1 MFSPSPTVPFW
12 HLTGVPMKR
21 GICISNAGRG
31 ILLGLLPPR
40 PVVQLFSLLF
50 VYLFFFFYLI
60 IIIWL
65 FSNASVRN
73 VYRMRRWGVS
83 AEAAVS
89 RLAQTLWRSL
99 QCNLCGYIWI
109 QMAATREYRRKKQRK
124 NPDGISDGGPL
135 SEHPWMYDIINLTF
149 IPFFFCIHAV
159 SPPSTATLPCLLP
172 SPPLAFINNYRSNL
186 WYFQRSESQQKKR
199 GRNARPPPVEA
210 PLVIALHPVRVCFPW
225 KLHQVGRQ
233 IWGQACRGAELR
245 RRELEGEVAENTQ
258 GRKIMFYVII
268 FFFVKKR
275 EGQFLQRWHLQDCSS
290 VPPGEHRT

>member
-21 GICISNAGRG
+21 GICISNAGRV
-31 ILLGLLPPR
+31 ILLGLLPHPSCSAVIFS
-40 PVVQLFSLLF
+40 VVCLS
-50 VYLFFFFYLI
+50 VFFYLI

-83 AEAAVS
+83 VEAAIS

-109 QMAATREYRRKKQRK
+109 QMAATWEYRHKKQRK

-135 SEHPWMYDIINLTF
+135 WEHPWMYDIINLTF
-149 IPFFFCIHAV
+149 IPFFFAFMQF

-199 GRNARPPPVEA
+199 KKCQASPRWSTFGNRTAPGSRLLSLKAPSSRSTDIRTGVQRGRA
-210 PLVIALHPVRVCFPW
+210 
-225 KLHQVGRQ
+225 
-233 IWGQACRGAELR
+233 
-245 RRELEGEVAENTQ
+245 
-258 GRKIMFYVII
+258 
-268 FFFVKKR
+268 
-275 EGQFLQRWHLQDCSS
+275 
-290 VPPGEHRT
+290 